1 MRNNLLIVF
10 FLFSLVSFSQKER
23 VKILRALVV
32 SDSIPVERVTVT
44 NVTAETVVITDDLGQ
59 FTIFAK
65 EDDVIMITGV
75 AFETKQIV
83 VKSSDFEEMIMKI
96 HITEKVNQLD
106 EVNIGPYKLSGDLV
120 YDAKRIK
127 VKPAFKVELEP
138 IDWSNIEITGVKP
151 RVDNMF
157 MPNHMKPL
165 GGVDFIKV
173 GGMFVDLLK
182 GNSKNTIKI
191 DKRVITATDFET
203 EIKNRFSDDFFLTN
217 FKVSKEQKILFI
229 NYCYSDEVNNKKL
242 LEFQNSLL
250 LIEYMIA
257 KSETFRK
264 IER

>member
-1 MRNNLLIVF
+1 MSMKNKLLIVF

-44 NVTAETVVITDDLGQ
+44 NITAETVVITDDLGQ

-75 AFETKQIV
+75 AFETKQII
-83 VKSSDFEEMIMKI
+83 VKSSDFEEMILKI

-106 EVNIGPYKLSGDLV
+106 EVKIGPYKLSGDLV

-138 IDWSNIEITGVKP
+138 IDWSNVEITGVKP
-151 RVDNMF
+151 RAENMF
-157 MPNHMKPL
+157 MPPTSNVAS
-165 GGVDFIKV
+165 VDLIKV
-173 GGMFVDLLK
+173 GKLIADLFGSSSKKIYVENKVDLEE
-182 GNSKNTIKI
+182 
-191 DKRVITATDFET
+191 FQT
-203 EIKNRFSDDFFLTN
+203 EIKKRFSDDFFEKTL
-217 FKVSKEQKILFI
+217 KIAKTDKLLFI
-229 NYCYSDEVNNKKL
+229 DFCFSEEINEKQLFEIS
-242 LEFQNSLL
+242 NSLSL
-250 LIEYMIA
+250 MEFMIA
-257 KSETFRK
+257 KSEAFRK

>member
-1 MRNNLLIVF
+1 MSIKNKLLIVF
-10 FLFSLVSFSQKER
+10 FLFSIVSFSQKER

-44 NVTAETVVITDDLGQ
+44 NITAETVVITDDLGQ

-83 VKSSDFEEMIMKI
+83 VKSSDFEEMILKI

-106 EVNIGPYKLSGDLV
+106 EVKIGPYKLSGDLV

-138 IDWSNIEITGVKP
+138 IDWSNVEITGVKP
-151 RVDNMF
+151 RAENMF
-157 MPNHMKPL
+157 MPPTSNL
-165 GGVDFIKV
+165 ASIDLIKV
-173 GGMFVDLLK
+173 GKLITNLFGSSSKKIYAELKVDLEE
-182 GNSKNTIKI
+182 
-191 DKRVITATDFET
+191 FQT
-203 EIKNRFSDDFFLTN
+203 EIKKRFSDDFFEKTL
-217 FKVSKEQKILFI
+217 KISKTDKLLFI
-229 NYCYSDEVNNKKL
+229 DFCFSEEINEKQLFEIS
-242 LEFQNSLL
+242 NSLSL
-250 LIEYMIA
+250 LDFMIA
-257 KSETFRK
+257 KSEAFRK

>member
-1 MRNNLLIVF
+1 MSIKNKLLIVF

-23 VKILRALVV
+23 VKILRALIV

-44 NVTAETVVITDDLGQ
+44 NITAETVVITDDLGQ

-83 VKSSDFEEMIMKI
+83 VKSSDFEEMILKI
-96 HITEKVNQLD
+96 YITEKMNQLD

-138 IDWSNIEITGVKP
+138 IDWSNVEITGVKP
-151 RVDNMF
+151 RAENMF
-157 MPNHMKPL
+157 MPPTSNVASIDL
-165 GGVDFIKV
+165 IKV
-173 GGMFVDLLK
+173 GKLITNLFGSSSKKIYVQNKVDLEE
-182 GNSKNTIKI
+182 
-191 DKRVITATDFET
+191 FQT
-203 EIKNRFSDDFFLTN
+203 EIKKRFSDDFFEKTL
-217 FKVSKEQKILFI
+217 KISKTDKQLFI
-229 NYCYSDEVNNKKL
+229 DFCFSEEINEKQLFEIS
-242 LEFQNSLL
+242 NSLSL
-250 LIEYMIA
+250 MEFMIA
-257 KSETFRK
+257 KSEAFRK

>member
-1 MRNNLLIVF
+1 MRNKLLIVF

-44 NVTAETVVITDDLGQ
+44 NITAETVVITDDLGH

-83 VKSSDFEEMIMKI
+83 LKSSDFNEMIFI
-96 HITEKVNQLD
+96 IPISEKMNQLD
-106 EVNIGPYKLSGDLV
+106 EVKIGPYKLSGDLV

-138 IDWSNIEITGVKP
+138 IDWSNVEITGVKP
-151 RVDNMF
+151 RAENMF
-157 MPNHMKPL
+157 MPPTSNL
-165 GGVDFIKV
+165 ASVDLIKV
-173 GGMFVDLLK
+173 GKLITNLFGSSSKKIYAEHKVDLEEFQ
-182 GNSKNTIKI
+182 I
-191 DKRVITATDFET
+191 
-203 EIKNRFSDDFFLTN
+203 EIKKRFSDDFFEKTL
-217 FKVSKEQKILFI
+217 KIAKTDKPLFI
-229 NYCYSDEVNNKKL
+229 DFCFSEEINEKQLFEIS
-242 LEFQNSLL
+242 NSLSL
-250 LIEYMIA
+250 MEFMIV